1 MIILLFYRPNGS
13 MKGLRTF
20 EYFVVAL
27 VLAVVVCFC
36 IQMSLIQSTPVG
48 EVFRGYLPSGVIIQQ
63 QALYQACGI
72 LGATVMPHSLYLGSG
87 TVQPR
92 LKEYDQ
98 KIGILTHEQL
108 EKEKAKD
115 ESGCLDKPLYIPSL
129 AAIKHCMY
137 VPLPIP

>member
-1 MIILLFYRPNGS
+1 
-13 MKGLRTF
+13 MKGLRSF

-36 IQMSLIQSTPVG
+36 IQMSLIQSTPVS
-48 EVFRGYLPSGVIIQQ
+48 EVFRGYLPSGVIIEQ

-98 KIGILTHEQL
+98 KMGLLAPEHMGK
-108 EKEKAKD
+108 EKEND
-115 ESGCLDKPLYIPSL
+115 QSGSLDKCLYVPSL
-129 AAIKHCMY
+129 AAIKHCM
-137 VPLPIP
+137 